1 MFHLKK
7 KKHSLPV
14 YSLFVINTVLVQSH
28 LLFEEPANILTG
40 LAVDF
45 YIAPFAEVGSFP
57 WE

>member
-1 MFHLKK
+1 MFHLK

-14 YSLFVINTVLVQSH
+14 YSLFVINAVLVQSH
-28 LLFEEPANILTG
+28 LLFEEPAHILTG
-40 LAVDF
+40 LAADF